1 MANKG
6 SRLTW
11 GAIGVLVLT
20 LLLIE
25 TQQQRAEVIPAVG
38 QSKLDTPRITA
49 FTMTVPPSVNA
60 ASLLSLID
68 HPKRLLINADDVTK
82 QTFKLKYIV
91 PPTATGTV
99 HLITDNRATELQA
112 AKIEAIA
119 GTATEREITITADT
133 LKSIGDNGPRK
144 LYLFWD
150 DGKDASLISAAVD
163 LAIDTRG
170 PRLDREPELN
180 GLPDGPSTLVL
191 TFADRDLKRIDGL
204 DVQKTVFSVQAIDAQ
219 GKAEATNH
227 VSQVYFD
234 PSGNVVKLQLPRLVT
249 GTHQLTVSAST
260 VAAST
265 GVTARNP
272 LTDFAGNLV
281 NDGQDLII
289 PFMSYPAPAHGERI
303 EFPEFAPMKAQQD
316 TEFNPSA
323 RIETRVVRLYYFR
336 DAHRVAELINRTVRS
351 YNRAAVDQAERLAQK
366 ARVDADVLTDDR
378 RHKERQAVQAAEQT
392 RQLEN
397 QIRDATNQLSALT
410 SLQAKFAVPT
420 PAPSASPTGTASGTP
435 PTPTTTFNSDEV
447 AKVQAQ
453 ITQVQNSIAQMQSQ
467 IAQLRNNEAVTNE
480 AALQVQATEER
491 AREEQFRLEVAAA
504 HEDPDTYAPA
514 KLDSVD
520 PVAQCS
526 VSVIGEGL
534 IQLRGPIKGI
544 NKIRTAIVNQIDSP
558 LGQVKVQIH
567 TLQINGEKARYLE
580 RAMGKMESHVDLSRF
595 LVNESLG
602 LLRRAVQMEAQAVA
616 EECAAA
622 CPPLDAQIVN
632 DEGVVVQGPPPGHFQ
647 VDRDRKYL
655 YAFYGRDFIDEL
667 YAMDSE
673 FLHTE
678 NKILSLHS
686 MDTISL
692 HRALFTLALAK
703 NDIRQ
708 RILARFAEMV
718 KTELPA
724 AEFQYRE
731 ATELRPDKTHWWLP
745 RFEREK
751 THARI
756 QEAVYRNA
764 EHRYQ
769 FRNFFGFFETG
780 LGTPNTL
787 NPTQREFIRL
797 AQIFKSQMIAEV
809 ELKQRV
815 VERGLIQ
822 DRAFQDLE
830 IEARVSPQVRELAI
844 QARNDSLK
852 MQLSAAEDVGK
863 AVFEAVKSAEM
874 SRQAVL
880 LGEEASAAAAASS
893 KSMSALLDGLP
904 DAKLTPAAV
913 AERAGMQS
921 KFRQSLAP
929 LKESTFKLFKTLA
942 GDPNYLKVLL
952 QFTDN
957 KTEADNITI
966 AVSNVAKL
974 ESQLQNI
981 QALLASGQDVYDD
994 AFAWLLDVQPAA
1006 DVILKAVTRHKAQYD
1021 AIIQALG
1028 ALQQSLSLSAFDWQ
1042 SAVANFNEINKLIP
1056 SEDKSLYAVVQQA
1069 YNAAVALNSVRLR
1082 QDQAEQFLHI
1092 TRSPLNHKKL
1102 LDFLI
1107 DEQEEKYIELVDGT
1121 RAHIATV
1128 DNYLKR
1134 LSIALEDDFKV
1145 QFYDPAFIHIRHA
1158 GQSEHV
1164 TFGQIERT
1172 TVLTNNRA
1180 FAKVSPQATMEF
1192 DLPKRQIAVVEA
1204 MTGAKALVQDYGA
1217 LLNDPTFLA
1226 AYQLMGGGKQGDM
1239 VKKPLPGLPS
1249 QPDSKPLTVPPDRP
1263 TVPTGSALQSLV
1275 PEPAVYQIET
1285 GTGFEIRPVIQPD
1298 GDSVIYNFNYMYSTN
1313 IREPVAADEKHLGRI
1328 RRHFIDTEVQTS
1340 SFELREISRY
1350 MVALKVARTSQGV
1363 PLLQD
1368 IPAVGALFRPAPSAE
1383 SSLQQNVILGQT
1395 TVYPTLFDL
1404 MGLRWA
1410 PHVVDLNHVDL
1421 RDTAHVVRGRQQSI
1435 TGHVFDRSSR
1445 QVDNFLEVQKLTPE
1459 LHRPDLYR
1467 RQYIPSPYH
1476 PGGYNAPGQ
1485 LQDPT
1490 GREFRIPDTRPPE
1503 YRSPPIDPRNRAPY
1517 SYEQIL
1523 PEPSGPARQDPEL
1536 DAQSLPPQSLPLNGP
1551 SGAASEL
1558 VVPIAPAEA
1567 LVPPIQPFRGDK

>member
-1 MANKG
+1 MAIKG
-6 SRLTW
+6 SKLTW
-11 GAIGVLVLT
+11 GAIGVLVLA

-25 TQQQRAEVIPAVG
+25 TQRPSAEVIPAVG

-49 FTMTVPPSVNA
+49 FTMTVPTSGGATSPI
-60 ASLLSLID
+60 SLID
-68 HPKRLLINADDVTK
+68 VPKRLLINADDVAK
-82 QTFKLKYIV
+82 QTFKITYIV
-91 PPTATGTV
+91 PPAATGTV
-99 HLITDNRATELQA
+99 HLIADNRATDLQT
-112 AKIEAIA
+112 AKIEALA
-119 GTATEREITITADT
+119 GNATAREIAITADT
-133 LKSIGDNGPRK
+133 LKSIADNGTRK

-150 DGKDASLISAAVD
+150 DGKDSSLISTAVD
-163 LAIDTRG
+163 LAIDTQG
-170 PRLDREPELN
+170 PQLDREPELV
-180 GLPDGPSTLVL
+180 GLPDGPSTLILSFRHNDLKPVL
-191 TFADRDLKRIDGL
+191 TA
-204 DVQKTVFSVQAIDAQ
+204 VEQQKMFQVFVVDAQ
-219 GKAEATNH
+219 GNAANSNLVT
-227 VSQVYFD
+227 QAYFE
-234 PSGNVVKLQLPRLVT
+234 PAGNVVRLQLGRLLT
-249 GTHQLTVSAST
+249 GTHQLIVSGTT
-260 VAAST
+260 VASA
-265 GVTARNP
+265 TATEVRSP
-272 LTDFAGNLV
+272 LTDLAGNPF
-281 NDGQDLII
+281 NGGRDLPV
-289 PFMSYPAPAHGERI
+289 PFTSYPAAAQAPRI
-303 EFPEFAPMKAQQD
+303 EFPEFAPPKIAQD
-316 TEFNPSA
+316 NEFNPSA
-323 RIETRVVRLYYFR
+323 RVETRVIRLYYFR
-336 DAHRVAELINRTVRS
+336 DAHHVAELINRTVRS
-351 YNRAAVDQAERLAQK
+351 YNAAAVDQAERLAQR
-366 ARVDADVLTDDR
+366 ARTGADRLTDDR
-378 RHKERQAVQAAEQT
+378 RHKEREAIQVAEQV
-392 RQLEN
+392 RQLEQ
-397 QIRDATNQLSALT
+397 QIRDSANQLSD
-410 SLQAKFAVPT
+410 LQTMQRQLAVPT
-420 PAPSASPTGTASGTP
+420 PVPTATPTGSPPVPAATP
-435 PTPTTTFNSDEV
+435 AATPTTPFSQDQVN
-447 AKVQAQ
+447 
-453 ITQVQNSIAQMQSQ
+453 QVQSQINLVQNNISRLQEQ
-467 IAQLRNNEAVTNE
+467 IAQLRNTQADSNE
-480 AALQVQATEER
+480 AALQVQAQEDR

-504 HEDPDTYAPA
+504 HEDPRTYAPA

-558 LGQVKVQIH
+558 LGQIKVQIH

-622 CPPLDAQIVN
+622 CPPQGAPMVN
-632 DEGVVVQGPPPGHFQ
+632 DEGMVVQGPLPPDYNGPPQGHFQ
-647 VDRDRKYL
+647 IDRDRKYL

-678 NKILSLHS
+678 NKVLSLHS

-708 RILARFAEMV
+708 RIMARFAEMV
-718 KTELPA
+718 KTDLPA

-745 RFEREK
+745 RFERDK
-751 THARI
+751 AHARI

-764 EHRYQ
+764 AHRYQ

-780 LGTPNTL
+780 LGTPNTM

-830 IEARVSPQVRELAI
+830 IEARVSPEIRNLAI
-844 QARNDSLK
+844 GARNDSLRLQFK
-852 MQLSAAEDVGK
+852 ATEQVGNAVSEAITKLQGIRAMLAQQQEMWSLAKTLSSAQQAYDRIFLEDALRDKQKVLDAATQLADTLAKIKHDNDAYFNKLMQDE
-863 AVFEAVKSAEM
+863 
-874 SRQAVL
+874 R
-880 LGEEASAAAAASS
+880 
-893 KSMSALLDGLP
+893 
-904 DAKLTPAAV
+904 
-913 AERAGMQS
+913 ERARLMR
-921 KFRQSLAP
+921 FA
-929 LKESTFKLFKTLA
+929 A
-942 GDPNYLKVLL
+942 GDRKEIENLL
-952 QFTDN
+952 
-957 KTEADNITI
+957 
-966 AVSNVAKL
+966 VS
-974 ESQLQNI
+974 
-981 QALLASGQDVYDD
+981 
-994 AFAWLLDVQPAA
+994 
-1006 DVILKAVTRHKAQYD
+1006 QYD
-1021 AIIQALG
+1021 INSAIAALRLGNMDRELRRNAFKWLTEQLIKLDAVDNSVKRAETQFDAIVQAFND
-1028 ALQQSLSLSAFDWQ
+1028 AQESLSL
-1042 SAVANFNEINKLIP
+1042 ANFQWPNVVAQFKKLNALIP
-1056 SEDKSLYAVVQQA
+1056 PEDTDLFSLAQA
-1069 YNAAVALNSVRLR
+1069 AYSSAVALNSAKMR
-1082 QDQAEQFLHI
+1082 QDQAEEFLHV

-1204 MTGAKALVQDYGA
+1204 MSGAKALVQDYGA

-1340 SFELREISRY
+1340 CFELREISRY

-1435 TGHVFDRSSR
+1435 VGHTFDRSSR
-1445 QVDNFLEVQKLTPE
+1445 TVDNFLEIEKLTPE

-1467 RQYIPSPYH
+1467 RQYLPSPYH

-1485 LQDPT
+1485 IQDPT
-1490 GREFRIPDTRPPE
+1490 GREFRMPDARPPE
-1503 YRSPPIDPRNRAPY
+1503 YRDPPVDPRNRAPY
-1517 SYEQIL
+1517 RYEQLAPETAPPSTSSEPIPAIEQAAPVIIAPESNEL
-1523 PEPSGPARQDPEL
+1523 PPMGTD
-1536 DAQSLPPQSLPLNGP
+1536 QSLPVLPG
-1551 SGAASEL
+1551 
-1558 VVPIAPAEA
+1558 VPMP
-1567 LVPPIQPFRGDK
+1567 